1 MTVLDTARRS
11 AASATTSFLYR
22 VDGSASWK
30 VGTSH
35 IIVSVS
41 GPIEVNK
48 RDELPDVATVEIV
61 VRPDTGVTSTREQ
74 FLQDRIRKVFATVIV
89 LDLHPRTLIQI
100 VVQIVQSGD
109 SKMLNTMTLSASIN
123 ATYMALLDAGV
134 PVRSTV
140 SATSIIYYKTQA
152 DEVSSWPG
160 GVGVLIDPSR
170 TELERIEQDIMSV
183 HTVAYELKGGK
194 IERLVLSESVG
205 SFTEDQVLEAY
216 DSAAKI
222 CQSTNETM
230 REAVING
237 VQQKSRWRET

>member
-1 MTVLDTARRS
+1 MTVQDIVRPS
-11 AASATTSFLYR
+11 AASAKTSFLYR
-22 VDGSASWK
+22 VDGSASWT
-30 VGTSH
+30 VGTANV
-35 IIVSVS
+35 IVSVS

-48 RDELPDVATVEIV
+48 REELPDVATVEIV
-61 VRPDTGVTSTREQ
+61 VRPGTGVTSTREQ
-74 FLQDRIRKVFATVIV
+74 FLQDRIRKVFAPVIV

-109 SKMLNTMTLSASIN
+109 TKMLNTMTLSASIN

-152 DEVSSWPG
+152 QTSKAA
-160 GVGVLIDPSR
+160 VLIDPTR
-170 TELERIEQDIMSV
+170 TELERIEKDILSV

-194 IERLVLSESVG
+194 IERLLLTESVG
-205 SFTEDQVLEAY
+205 SFTEDQVFECY

-222 CQSTNETM
+222 CESTNETM

-237 VQQKSRWRET
+237 VQRKSRWRET